1 MNKDITDYKK
11 EHANNYLTA
20 IKDIIGNNTLVLKE
34 ELFSLIQKPPL
45 ESMDVILSKA
55 LKIAKKNK
63 IVLNNNKL
71 DHLLIEYRKSFD
83 KTIND
88 ICKDRENS
96 LKKILKEKDFDFEIE
111 KSIVKIN
118 KKDFNEINK
127 ANRLKLKNQ
136 IQESFSNV
144 FIPGIDKLFSNDE
157 DKEKINNFIQ
167 EISKYMKNQY
177 QKQLLDNYDIK
188 VLVKD
193 TTLINNVNEQGER
206 YLFTLQNSRL
216 FN

>member
-1 MNKDITDYKK
+1 MDKDIADYKK

-34 ELFSLIQKPPL
+34 EIFSLVQKPPL

-63 IVLNNNKL
+63 LVLNKNKL
-71 DHLLIEYRKSFD
+71 DHLLVLYRKSFD
-83 KTIND
+83 NAINE
-88 ICKDRENS
+88 ICNNREEK
-96 LKKILKEKDFDFEIE
+96 LIKIVDDKDFDYESDKNVI
-111 KSIVKIN
+111 KIN
-118 KKDFNEINK
+118 KKDFNDINK
-127 ANRLKLKNQ
+127 KNRVILKKQ
-136 IQESFSNV
+136 IEDSFSNV
-144 FIPGIDKLFSNDE
+144 FLPGLTKLFSKDEKALVDVFINDL
-157 DKEKINNFIQ
+157 
-167 EISKYMKNQY
+167 SKYMKAQY
-177 QKQLLDNYDIK
+177 QKQLMDSYDIK

-206 YLFTLQNSRL
+206 YLFTLKNSHL